1 MKFSDMYK
9 KRDENKF
16 KEKITFR
23 KESINDRIGKVKD
36 DSKSKEDKTTIDNK
50 ANVKR
55 ILFISPS
62 LAERTCILKNT
73 SDINVSFYTCSHI
86 NELITNRSDLN
97 LVFDAI
103 IISDEALEKVDMLYA
118 SNYIHLIKEKYERI
132 NIKPPKIVLL
142 TDFKQRFEA
151 KCLHLKID
159 CVPDFLYK
167 KIFKRENIE
176 QIIKNLEESK

>member
-1 MKFSDMYK
+1 MYK
-9 KRDENKF
+9 KRNEDKF
-16 KEKITFR
+16 KEKKFTFR
-23 KESINDRIGKVKD
+23 KESIDDDISKVKEE
-36 DSKSKEDKTTIDNK
+36 SKSKDTTDNK
-50 ANVKR
+50 ANIKR

-73 SDINVSFYTCSHI
+73 SELDVSFYTCSHI
-86 NELITNRSDLN
+86 NELTSRSDLN

-103 IISDEALEKVDMLYA
+103 IISDEALEKIDMLSA

-132 NIKPPKIVLL
+132 NIKSPPIILL
-142 TDFKQRFEA
+142 TDFKQRFET

-176 QIIKNLEESK
+176 QIIKNLKESK

>member
-36 DSKSKEDKTTIDNK
+36 DGKSKEDKTTIDNK

-73 SDINVSFYTCSHI
+73 SYINVSFYTCSHI